1 MIEVAKT
8 KDEREDAERRMEMQ
22 VTSTPRQI
30 VPSAQ
35 LSTAAPEQASPMPMA
50 VTSRPVGTGI
60 TSQAVIEV
68 AKTKDEREDAER
80 RMEMQVTSTPRQI
93 VPSAQLSTDA
103 PEQQY
108 PMPMAVTSR
117 PVTTGLVSQTAITQ
131 QNNYTTSTQSN
142 SMGISFLGNTSD
154 FKTWF
159 FSIDGKTFVASN
171 SSTLSP
177 LKMMFTGG
185 RFYGTSRPDQIIPG
199 VVLVKNHSF
208 DIITGTSEAKGVD
221 YIGIVEWTWAG
232 QKYRSAWKLL
242 EGDVIREGVP
252 EEGDR
257 GDYSY
262 DLYIIS
268 PYVAYDGPTG
278 GTVGGGVVSQRT
290 VEAQQSGGTAP
301 SGGGTAPSGGGTAPS
316 GGGGLIR
323 TPFTTTTTATGGGT
337 PAAVPGVEV
346 AGTDWV
352 KLGLQI
358 GAAYLLL
365 S

>member
-1 MIEVAKT
+1 
-8 KDEREDAERRMEMQ
+8 
-22 VTSTPRQI
+22 
-30 VPSAQ
+30 
-35 LSTAAPEQASPMPMA
+35 MPMA

-108 PMPMAVTSR
+108 PMPMSVTSR

-171 SSTLSP
+171 SSTVSP
-177 LKMMFTGG
+177 LLMRFTNGKFSNFSAEKINANSPLG
-185 RFYGTSRPDQIIPG
+185 P
-199 VVLVKNHSF
+199 LVKNHSF
-208 DIITGTSEAKGVD
+208 DIITGTSETANSSTGVVMT
-221 YIGIVEWTWAG
+221 GIVEWTWAG
-232 QKYRSAWKLL
+232 QKYRSRWTLT
-242 EGDVIREGVP
+242 EGEILYRGLA
-252 EEGDR
+252 EEGEKDT
-257 GDYSY
+257 YYY
-262 DLYIIS
+262 DLRFAT
-268 PYVAYDGPTG
+268 PYTPYDGPTG
-278 GTVGGGVVSQRT
+278 GTVGGGVVSQKT

-316 GGGGLIR
+316 GGGTVPSGGGGLIR

-337 PAAVPGVEV
+337 PVAVPGVEV
-346 AGTDWV
+346 VGTDWV

-358 GAAYLLL
+358 GAAYLLF